1 MVHAGEAGPTVE
13 SDVLVV
19 GAGAA
24 GLTAANAAA
33 AEGLKVLVLEA
44 GPRPGGTTAKS
55 FGGILVTANRFHREA
70 GIVEDRDATLRL
82 MAQLSFPEHYDP
94 SAEHLGLDQLDYELM
109 CTFYDRSSE
118 MLEAL
123 EADETLTCGP
133 QLAVSGDP
141 RGFPS
146 YFIDLE
152 DETIA
157 YGRTLTT
164 RTPDGMEGYG
174 AELARQLQGGAERKG
189 VRVICDQRVTE
200 ILRDGE
206 EVIGLKT
213 TGEAGDR
220 TYMARHGV
228 VFASG
233 GFLQNREMVERW
245 MPGLMLGGGAVATSV
260 GDLIALTEDLDVEL
274 AHLDQ
279 AWWGQVPV
287 EIALAMPS
295 TPMLLLFAFGD
306 SMLFVNRDGR
316 RVVNEKA
323 IYNTRPKVHFERDAD
338 GQQPNR
344 VLFMIYDH
352 ALAMEPSAQFPTR
365 WPIPPAGQDAPHI
378 LRGETLEEL
387 ETALATRLESI
398 AEHTGELALADG
410 FAEQLRES
418 IETFGRYAERGR
430 DEEFGR
436 GEAPIEID
444 GSGPGRVGNHPNRT
458 MYPLSAQGPYYCVI
472 ICASAMDTKGG
483 PRISS
488 AAEILR
494 SDGSP
499 IPRLYGAGNC
509 VASPSAQAY
518 WSGGV
523 TLGLAMTYG
532 YIAGKQVSTLS
543 PRGAGLAQ
551 AAATMPGA

>member
-1 MVHAGEAGPTVE
+1 MNAE
-13 SDVLVV
+13 SESVVTDVLVV

-33 AEGLKVLVLEA
+33 AAGREVIVLEA

-55 FGGILVTANRFHREA
+55 FGGFLVTANRFHRES

-82 MAQLSFPEHYDP
+82 MAQLSFPERYDP
-94 SAEHLGLDQLDYELM
+94 TAERLGLDQLDYDLM
-109 CTFYDRSSE
+109 TTFYDRSSE
-118 MLEAL
+118 VIEAL
-123 EADETLTCGP
+123 EAEGTIVCAP

-146 YFIDLE
+146 YFIELE
-152 DETIA
+152 DETIT

-174 AELARQLQGGAERKG
+174 AELARQLQAGAERKG
-189 VRVICDQRVTE
+189 ARIICEQRVSE
-200 ILRDGE
+200 ILRDGD
-206 EVIGLKT
+206 EVVGLKT
-213 TGEAGDR
+213 TGAGGER
-220 TYMARHGV
+220 TYLARHGV
-228 VFASG
+228 VFGSG
-233 GFLQNREMVERW
+233 GFLQNRELVERH
-245 MPGLMLGGGAVATSV
+245 MPGLMLGGGAVAESV
-260 GDLIALTEDLDVEL
+260 GDILELTAELDVDL

-279 AWWGQVPV
+279 AWWGQVPA

-323 IYNTRPKVHFERDAD
+323 IYNTRPKVHFERDES
-338 GQQPNR
+338 GELPNR
-344 VLFMIYDH
+344 LLFMVYDH

-378 LRGETLEEL
+378 IKGETLEDLEAALAERL
-387 ETALATRLESI
+387 ETI
-398 AEHTGELALADG
+398 AEHTGALTLADG
-410 FAEQLRES
+410 FAARLRES
-418 IETFGRYAERGR
+418 IATFGAYAERGR

-436 GEAPIEID
+436 GELPIEID

-458 MYPLSAQGPYYCVI
+458 MYPLSPQGPYYCVI
-472 ICASAMDTKGG
+472 VAASAMDTKGG
-483 PRISS
+483 PRINTKS
-488 AAEILR
+488 ELLR
-494 SDGSP
+494 TDGTP

-509 VASPSAQAY
+509 VASPSAAAY

-532 YIAGKQVSTLS
+532 YIAGQEVSSLE
-543 PRGAGLAQ
+543 PRPPVGELTAAQ
-551 AAATMPGA
+551 A